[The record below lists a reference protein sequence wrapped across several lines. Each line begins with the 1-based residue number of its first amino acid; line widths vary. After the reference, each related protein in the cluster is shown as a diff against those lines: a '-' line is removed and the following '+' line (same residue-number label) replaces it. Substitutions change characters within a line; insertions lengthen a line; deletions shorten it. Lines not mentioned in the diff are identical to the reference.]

1 MAFKR
6 FGGKR
11 KRDPEEDRLRRQAAW
26 VPKTEAG
33 KMVQQGLIGS
43 MDQLHDKGL
52 PILEPEIIDA
62 LLPEIESRPLHFN
75 RTTRVRDS
83 GRVFQQQVLVIVGNR
98 NGWVGY
104 GLGKAKNARAAVE
117 KAERE
122 AKLNLVRVPRGC
134 GSWECACDTNHSL
147 PVKFEGKNGSVRVTL
162 MPAPRGVG
170 LVAGQTAKQI
180 LELAGIKDVWLQTRG
195 DTRTIG
201 NFAKA
206 VINAIESGNK
216 KKSLFSRKFEAPK
229 ARIIEA
235 PVEAI
240 QQELQKTV

>member
-1 MAFKR
+1 MAFNR
-6 FGGKR
+6 FGRK
-11 KRDPEEDRLRRQAAW
+11 KRDPEEERLKRQAAW

-33 KMVQQGLIGS
+33 KMVQQGLISS
-43 MDQLHDKGL
+43 MDQLYERGL
-52 PILEPEIIDA
+52 TILEPEIVDA
-62 LLPEIESRPLHFN
+62 LLPEIQSTPLYFN
-75 RTTRVRDS
+75 RTTRIRDS

-98 NGWVGY
+98 NGWAGY

-122 AKLNLVRVPRGC
+122 AKLSLVRVPRGC

-147 PVKFEGKNGSVRVTL
+147 PVKLEGKNGSVRVKL

-170 LVAGQTAKQI
+170 LVAGKTAKQI
-180 LELAGIKDVWLQTRG
+180 LELAGVKDVWLQTRG

-206 VINAIESGNK
+206 VMNALESGNK
-216 KKSLFSRKFEAPK
+216 KKSLFSRKFEVPK

-235 PVEAI
+235 PSEAV
-240 QQELQKTV
+240 QQE